1 MFGVTEACISQFLKR
16 RKAQDGSTKSQR
28 TGRARVTGR
37 DDDRNILKTSRTNPK
52 LTAPAIRREF
62 FLNSPSPPSVST
74 VKRRLNAAGIM
85 GRRPVKK
92 PLIPEKNRAAR
103 DRFVGPQNLV
113 PVLTGPRE
121 MLLRPLHPGGSI
133 LFRNQRRRFTVET
146 DGGDGEIQKNSRLI
160 AGGVRPVHVVF
171 QCVSKPSAT
180 PTLKTDASR
189 QPFQSSII
197 IDDPTVVIGQ
207 NCPQRWRERQTLSS
221 RYQMSENVRTTK
233 FTVVISLIHVIVYL
247 IYLSGTLT
255 TRLHKD
261 SFATPVDFQAFRGVF
276 FFVPDMFLFMGC
288 MAQRLLDS
296 MRMAET
302 KRIRTSVAIRFNGV
316 EGANNYFQAIQKQW
330 NSIDS

>member
-1 MFGVTEACISQFLKR
+1 MCVSWAALPILVHFVTRKLISTAFH
-16 RKAQDGSTKSQR
+16 A
-28 TGRARVTGR
+28 
-37 DDDRNILKTSRTNPK
+37 NIKTYAS
-52 LTAPAIRREF
+52 
-62 FLNSPSPPSVST
+62 
-74 VKRRLNAAGIM
+74 
-85 GRRPVKK
+85 
-92 PLIPEKNRAAR
+92 LIPFIVTDPCELLIPRTLFIIIHVPLLYGVFGSSFIMIGMMIERIVALVYHRDYESWRTLLGPFLAAAATSCGILITVYPYHNEQFTAKQVSFIATPGSAAEKKICAFWAGPTDFAR
-103 DRFVGPQNLV
+103 GP
-113 PVLTGPRE
+113 
-121 MLLRPLHPGGSI
+121 LRPGLAQKMAGVVGLTCWPSHK
-133 LFRNQRRRFTVET
+133 LAN
-146 DGGDGEIQKNSRLI
+146 GEN
-160 AGGVRPVHVVF
+160 G
-171 QCVSKPSAT
+171 KP
-180 PTLKTDASR
+180 
-189 QPFQSSII
+189 
-197 IDDPTVVIGQ
+197 
-207 NCPQRWRERQTLSS
+207 LSS